1 MSSGL
6 KRISICYEF
15 TIYFILLSIT
25 LLVRLPML
33 FIDRVIYK
41 CLVFFPEPYNFH
53 RRRGQKQPQVMATA
67 SMKRLYVENRPY
79 IVSGYCQNRAGN
91 HTCSESLQPVVLSD
105 VVQQEAFG
113 NVYSMVEKYTSMKA
127 TFRKRLT
134 FGEFFSFF
142 YPFSIA

>member
-1 MSSGL
+1 
-6 KRISICYEF
+6 
-15 TIYFILLSIT
+15 
-25 LLVRLPML
+25 
-33 FIDRVIYK
+33 
-41 CLVFFPEPYNFH
+41 
-53 RRRGQKQPQVMATA
+53 MATA

-79 IVSGYCQNRAGN
+79 IVSGYCQNRVGN
-91 HTCSESLQPVVLSD
+91 HTCSESLQPVGLSD

-142 YPFSIA
+142 YPFVFVFP

>member
-1 MSSGL
+1 
-6 KRISICYEF
+6 
-15 TIYFILLSIT
+15 
-25 LLVRLPML
+25 
-33 FIDRVIYK
+33 
-41 CLVFFPEPYNFH
+41 
-53 RRRGQKQPQVMATA
+53 MATA

-79 IVSGYCQNRAGN
+79 IVSGYCQNRVGN

-113 NVYSMVEKYTSMKA
+113 NVSSIVEKYTSMKA